1 MNRLKTKSITYIF
14 GSGRKEKLLS
24 DEEFPKEF
32 FYSYFDVADKALE
45 LDFIE
50 FNDKNNNKMYIFV
63 DKVLRKISKL
73 SFFTNSITSRSN
85 FKQIRKSDIIV
96 ATNDRIGLSILPML
110 LLVKIYKKI
119 DVYVFVMGLFSNQ
132 SNKKHI
138 QFMQRSILI
147 LFSRLT
153 TQFIF
158 LGNPEKEKA
167 ELSFPSFKNK
177 FSFIPFSIDTDFW
190 SGDKDIDF
198 DNKTGIL
205 FVGNDSF
212 RDYRFV
218 TQLASEMQEYE
229 FTFITSQINKDQV
242 ISNNVKLVNG
252 KWNKSLLTDTE
263 LKNIYESS
271 RLTIL
276 PLKETIQ
283 PSGQSVALQSMNV
296 GTPVLI
302 TKTSGFWDKMSYEN
316 YKNIV
321 FIKNNDINTW
331 REAIESTYNNTKSLE
346 KLSEFGMTTIKA
358 NYTLRLFNDK
368 FINILNN

>member
-1 MNRLKTKSITYIF
+1 MNRLKTKNITYIF

-24 DEEFPKEF
+24 NEEFPKEF
-32 FYSYFDVADKALE
+32 FYSYFDIADKVLE

-110 LLVKIYKKI
+110 LLVKIFKKI

-132 SNKKHI
+132 SNKKYI

-167 ELSFPSFKNK
+167 ELSFPNYKNK

-190 SGDKDIDF
+190 SGNKDIDF

-302 TKTSGFWDKMSYEN
+302 TKTSGFWDKKSYEN

-321 FIKNNDINTW
+321 FIANNDINTW
-331 REAIESTYNNTKSLE
+331 REAIESTYNNTKCLE
-346 KLSEFGMTTIKA
+346 KLSAFGMTTIKN
-358 NYTLRLFNDK
+358 NYTLKYFNDK